1 MLNIQSL
8 LERESSTQVDEKDLL
23 EKDAEKVRTFYSLT
37 GPARKEFILQMA
49 EAESERTRIVL
60 KAQAEG
66 LLAVMKAEAE
76 GLQLLDQALASAKN
90 PDLVLKLA
98 GLMTLQQV
106 AKHLSEGQATKLFLP
121 ADVSGVFNLLTMLRE
136 SFAAQETASAAPAA
150 PAAAQ

>member
-66 LLAVMKAEAE
+66 LLAVMKAEAD
-76 GLQLLDQALASAKN
+76 GLQLIDQALANAKN
-90 PDLVLKLA
+90 PDVVLKLA
-98 GLMTLQQV
+98 GMMTLQQV
-106 AKHLSEGQATKLFLP
+106 AKYLSEGQATKLFLP
-121 ADVSGVFNLLTMLRE
+121 ADVSSIFSLLTMLRE
-136 SFAAQETASAAPAA
+136 SFEAQDTAAAPAPASA
-150 PAAAQ
+150 PQ